1 MDLQAIGTSKKC
13 IFGPD
18 KIEHGRRTSA
28 AQLIADF
35 GYMDVSDAG
44 IVNSKDKELTKQL
57 PAQQTVCWRSRTPC
71 PGPLV

>member
-13 IFGPD
+13 IFQPD
-18 KIEHGRRTSA
+18 KILCCIA